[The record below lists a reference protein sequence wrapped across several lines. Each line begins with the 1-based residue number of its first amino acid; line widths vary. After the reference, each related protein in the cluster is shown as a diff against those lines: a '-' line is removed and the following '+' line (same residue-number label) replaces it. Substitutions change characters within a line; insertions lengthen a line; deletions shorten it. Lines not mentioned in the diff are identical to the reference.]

1 MRINDFLAQVYRVC
15 FHLASVQVYSLSVS
29 CSIKNRCM
37 TAQKQAEAEREQ
49 LLQRERAARAE
60 AEQANR
66 IKD

>member
-1 MRINDFLAQVYRVC
+1 
-15 FHLASVQVYSLSVS
+15 
-29 CSIKNRCM
+29 M